1 MQLRDHIESPCGLR
15 FMFEQ
20 LELQAGYTRRW
31 LLDQPMMRTGEEIAQ
46 TYAVLRRFVE
56 FIAQTDIP
64 YINTLQFRLQGL
76 KDIRT
81 TIKNLSQNA
90 VLDDIEL
97 FEVKHLAIL
106 AVDVAERLRNHG
118 LDDAVAIPD
127 LNEVI
132 TILDPDG
139 LKMATFYVYD
149 SYCQELRD
157 LRSQMRQHPEQQ
169 EELLVEAAEI
179 EEGVRRD
186 LSKQLHPFAKAL
198 EAAQVALAK
207 IDLNLA
213 KALQMRQWGL
223 CFPSISNDD
232 VTRYEGMFH
241 PQVKDAL
248 EKTKKQFQPVTLE
261 FGLKPTLITGANMG
275 GKTVVLKTLTLCQY
289 LFQYG
294 FGIPAQ
300 SAEIAVKDEIYF
312 CIGDEQSI
320 EKGLSSFAAE
330 MKNIDAVIKAS
341 RENRKIVALIDEPA
355 RTTNPTEGTA
365 LVSALV
371 KVLADKRLSL
381 VMTTHYDIEPTD
393 AHCLRV
399 KGFENGTMNYELVE
413 VQDGEVPH
421 EALNIAESL
430 GIDKEWIE
438 TAREIL
444 NIPNSVQLNLS
455 NSIGLDPKGSNST
468 PLNEEGENKTPSNSR
483 GFMNLV
489 EKEGGK

>member
-1 MQLRDHIESPCGLR
+1 MQLRENIESPCGLR
-15 FMFEQ
+15 YMIDQ
-20 LELQAGYTRRW
+20 LELQSGYARRW
-31 LLDQPMMRTGEEIAQ
+31 LLDMLMMRKGEEIAQ
-46 TYAVLRRFVE
+46 AYATLRQFAD
-56 FIAQTDIP
+56 FIGRVDTP

-81 TIKNLSQNA
+81 TIKNLSQKA

-106 AVDVAERLRNHG
+106 AVDVAERMKANG
-118 LDDAVAIPD
+118 MDKAVEIPD

-139 LKMATFYVYD
+139 LKMASFYVYD
-149 SYCQELRD
+149 SYCQGLRD
-157 LRSQMRQHPEQQ
+157 LRSQMRQHPERQ
-169 EELLVEAAEI
+169 EELLMECAEI
-179 EEGVRRD
+179 EEGVRKD
-186 LSKQLHPFAKAL
+186 LSQQLQTFAKAL
-198 EAAQVALAK
+198 EEAQIALAK
-207 IDLNLA
+207 IDVNLA
-213 KALQMRQWGL
+213 KAMQMKQLGL
-223 CFPSISNDD
+223 CFPSLSNDE
-232 VTRYEGMFH
+232 TICYEGMFH

-248 EKTKKQFQPVTLE
+248 EKTKKTFQPVTMA
-261 FGLKPTLITGANMG
+261 FGQKPTLITGANMG

-294 FGIPAQ
+294 FGIPAAK
-300 SAEIAVKDEIYF
+300 AEIAVKDEIYF

-320 EKGLSSFAAE
+320 ERGLSSFAAE

-341 RENRKIVALIDEPA
+341 RGSGKIVALIDEPA

-371 KVLADKRLSL
+371 KVLSGEKVSL

-393 AHCLRV
+393 AHRLRV
-399 KGFENGTMNYELVE
+399 KGFENGMMNYELVE

-430 GIDKEWIE
+430 GIDSEWIAE
-438 TAREIL
+438 AREIL
-444 NIPNSVQLNLS
+444 IVAKSTQLNLSNSRGLNPNLS
-455 NSIGLDPKGSNST
+455 NSIGLDPKWSKS
-468 PLNEEGENKTPSNSR
+468 PPFKEEGEN
-483 GFMNLV
+483 G
-489 EKEGGK
+489 

>member
-1 MQLRDHIESPCGLR
+1 MQLKDHIESPCGLR
-15 FMFEQ
+15 YVFEQ

-31 LLDQPMMRTGEEIAQ
+31 MLDMPMMRTGEEIAQ
-46 TYAVLRRFVE
+46 SYAVLRYFVE
-56 FIAQTDIP
+56 FVEQVDTP

-81 TIKNLSQNA
+81 TIKNLGQQA

-97 FEVKHLAIL
+97 FEVKHLAML
-106 AVDVAERLRNHG
+106 SADVAERMQANG
-118 LDDAVAIPD
+118 LDRAISVPD
-127 LNEVI
+127 LNQVI

-149 SYCQELRD
+149 SYCQKLID

-213 KALQMRQWGL
+213 KALQMRQLGL
-223 CFPSISNDD
+223 CFPTISNND

-248 EKTKKQFQPVTLE
+248 EKMKKQFQPVTLE

-275 GKTVVLKTLTLCQY
+275 GKTVVLKTLTLCQC

-300 SAEIAVKDEIYF
+300 SAEIAVKEEIYF

-330 MKNIDAVIKAS
+330 MKNIDAVIQAS
-341 RENRKIVALIDEPA
+341 RSDRKIVALIDEPA

-381 VMTTHYDIEPTD
+381 VMTTHYDIDPAD

-444 NIPNSVQLNLS
+444 N
-455 NSIGLDPKGSNST
+455 
-468 PLNEEGENKTPSNSR
+468 PSNSKGLDR
-483 GFMNLV
+483 GSNLTPLRC
-489 EKEGGK
+489 

>member
-15 FMFEQ
+15 YVFEQ

-31 LLDQPMMRTGEEIAQ
+31 MLDMPMMRTGEEIAQ
-46 TYAVLRRFVE
+46 SYAVLHQFAD
-56 FIAQTDIP
+56 FIERVDTP
-64 YINTLQFRLQGL
+64 YINTIQFRLQGL

-81 TIKNLSQNA
+81 TIKNLGHQA

-106 AVDVAERLRNHG
+106 AVDVAERMKTHG
-118 LDDAVAIPD
+118 LDQAVAIPD

-139 LKMATFYVYD
+139 LKMASFYVYD
-149 SYCQELRD
+149 SYCQELKE
-157 LRSQMRQHPEQQ
+157 LRIQMRQHPEQQ
-169 EELLVEAAEI
+169 EDLLAECAEI

-186 LSKQLHPFAKAL
+186 LSKQLYRFAKPL
-198 EAAQVALAK
+198 EEAQMALAR
-207 IDLNLA
+207 IDMNLA
-213 KALQMRQWGL
+213 KALQMKQLGL
-223 CFPSISNDD
+223 CFPTISKDD
-232 VTRYEGMFH
+232 TSHYEAMFH

-248 EKTKKQFQPVTLE
+248 AQRKRTFQPVSLT
-261 FGLKPTLITGANMG
+261 FGQKPTLITGANMG

-294 FGIPAQ
+294 FGIPA
-300 SAEIAVKDEIYF
+300 AKADIAVKDEIYF

-371 KVLADKRLSL
+371 KVLRGETVSL

-399 KGFENGTMNYELVE
+399 KGFDNGAMNYELVE

-430 GIDKEWIE
+430 GIDSQWIDM
-438 TAREIL
+438 AREIL
-444 NIPNSVQLNLS
+444 IMS
-455 NSIGLDPKGSNST
+455 NSAQL
-468 PLNEEGENKTPSNSR
+468 ETPSNSR
-483 GFMNLV
+483 GFSRGSNSTPS
-489 EKEGGK
+489 EKEKGVGDD